1 MRNKVLGIAGLLA
14 AMITTHAAAAEF
26 TAKDLAAEEGKFAA
40 YSVKNG
46 MRAAFIEFFA
56 DDSLLLRPDPVDGRT
71 YMRAQAEPA
80 IVLDWKS
87 QITVLS
93 ASGDLGMSTGP
104 SKVMSK
110 TDPKLPPSFGQFFS
124 VWQKQKNGDWRVL
137 LDHGIS
143 PGNSIAPDIP
153 LAAYD
158 LAPAAASPSAV
169 AAYGGEARFVART
182 TEAGADKAYAESVTN
197 QTRLIRA
204 GRVPIDGTVAIGQY
218 LKSIEGKWTWEA
230 LKQGASKANDFAYA
244 LGTYSWQ
251 PAEGPEQKG
260 HYIRV
265 WSRDLKADPNRWILA
280 GEILTPRPPA
290 PVKKS

>member
-1 MRNKVLGIAGLLA
+1 MRKVVIGIAGLLA
-14 AMITTHAAAAEF
+14 AMIGTHAAAAEF

-71 YMRAQAEPA
+71 YMRAQSDPP
-80 IVLDWKS
+80 IILDWKS

-110 TDPKLPPSFGQFFS
+110 TDPNLAPSFGQFFS

-143 PGNSIAPDIP
+143 HGNNMAPDIP
-153 LAAYD
+153 LTAYD
-158 LAPAAASPSAV
+158 LAPAATKAPAV
-169 AAYGGEARFVART
+169 AADSGEARFVFNA
-182 TEAGADKAYAESVTN
+182 
-197 QTRLIRA
+197 
-204 GRVPIDGTVAIGQY
+204 
-218 LKSIEGKWTWEA
+218 
-230 LKQGASKANDFAYA
+230 
-244 LGTYSWQ
+244 
-251 PAEGPEQKG
+251 
-260 HYIRV
+260 
-265 WSRDLKADPNRWILA
+265 
-280 GEILTPRPPA
+280 
-290 PVKKS
+290 